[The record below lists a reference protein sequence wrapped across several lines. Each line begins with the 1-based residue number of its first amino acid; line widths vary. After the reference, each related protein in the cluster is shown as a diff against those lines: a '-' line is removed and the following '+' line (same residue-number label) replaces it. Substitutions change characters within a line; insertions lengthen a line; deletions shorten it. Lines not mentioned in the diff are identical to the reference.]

1 VIVQWNTESE
11 IDTAGFNLYRSEFVD
26 GPYEKINN
34 ALIPSSSDPFA
45 GNSYSYD
52 DADVIAGQT
61 YYYQLEDVDKT
72 GNTSTHGPIEV
83 TAKRRNIWGYG
94 IATLLAL
101 LGLLG
106 VIYTFRK
113 LN

>member
-1 VIVQWNTESE
+1 
-11 IDTAGFNLYRSEFVD
+11 
-26 GPYEKINN
+26 
-34 ALIPSSSDPFA
+34 
-45 GNSYSYD
+45 
-52 DADVIAGQT
+52 
-61 YYYQLEDVDKT
+61 LEDVDKT